1 MNWRIL
7 GPVGVALAAVGVT
20 VALLPSGNGGVL
32 ALDPVAQA
40 ANTTTGAGTAE
51 FGIDGH
57 VTAAGQSVSLDGS
70 GVIDLKND
78 RVRMSMSVP
87 IPGLGTTKTDGL
99 LDGKELYLR
108 MPGVLSMLGKSWV
121 KVDVAGLAKSA
132 GVDAKQANPS
142 DLLGALKAVGSSQ
155 KLGSETVGG
164 VTTTH
169 YRATIDPKQ
178 ALDKIPD
185 AKSAGVLKQMLG
197 TSGLGTIPLD
207 VWVDGSGRVRRESI
221 KFSAAGMSA
230 DLKVDFKNFGVP
242 VDTTPPA
249 ADQVLDARSL
259 LGS

>member
-20 VALLPSGNGGVL
+20 VALLPSGNGGI
-32 ALDPVAQA
+32 LDPVARA

-51 FGIDGH
+51 FGLNGH
-57 VTAAGQSVSLDGS
+57 VTAAGQSVNLDGN
-70 GVIDLKND
+70 GVIDMKND

-87 IPGLGTTKTDGL
+87 IPGLGSTKTDGL
-99 LDGKELYLR
+99 LDGKALYLR

-121 KVDVAGLAKSA
+121 KVDIAGLAKSA
-132 GVDAKQANPS
+132 GVDAKQGNPN
-142 DLLGALKAVGSSQ
+142 DLLRALQAVGSSQ

-164 VTTTH
+164 VSTTH
-169 YRATIDPKQ
+169 YRATIDPKN

-230 DLKVDFKNFGVP
+230 DLKVEFKNFGAP

-249 ADQVLDARSL
+249 ADQVMDAGAL